1 MLKRILAI
9 VLLAGAALFILS
21 SSSISSEPIPLK
33 SNHKTTIDYYYTT
46 VESEIDDEQIITGI
60 NIEVN
65 SYHYEDEKGAFYFN
79 LTIDNNTNRTFGLAP
94 NANREIEF
102 KGDDGQWYIYK
113 PSFPFASNMILAFDY
128 YSYPNTTSDYE
139 ECSLYWPY
147 NNTLPKGEY
156 RLLIEVDEFDEEYA
170 IINHEQPQY
179 FAAEFEVK

>member
-21 SSSISSEPIPLK
+21 SSSSTTEDYEIVKSS
-33 SNHKTTIDYYYTT
+33 
-46 VESEIDDEQIITGI
+46 VEDEQIIEDV
-60 NIEVN
+60 NVEVN
-65 SYHYEDEKGAFYFN
+65 SYHYNNEKGRFYFN
-79 LTIDNNTNRTFGLAP
+79 LTIDNNTNKTFV
-94 NANREIEF
+94 ANPHVHRDIEF

-113 PSFPFASNMILAFDY
+113 PSFPFYSNMILEFDY

-139 ECSLYWPY
+139 ECSIYWPY

-179 FAAEFEVK
+179 FAAEYEVK